1 MTKIVCFLVEDF
13 TDAASLLSFPRS
25 NCQQRSCQLS
35 PDKHQNQSWLLFFVH
50 PVFDYWDVSRSTF
63 TLMTIFKGCSNTKC
77 HVVSLDRMFFG
88 KSRTIKMHDFQ
99 QTGCST
105 PTNWTKLE
113 QKQIH
118 IHKDC
123 LLNQYSRQEPEEQ
136 AVKIL
141 TKQSTAPNLIFM
153 TG

>member
-1 MTKIVCFLVEDF
+1 
-13 TDAASLLSFPRS
+13 
-25 NCQQRSCQLS
+25 
-35 PDKHQNQSWLLFFVH
+35 
-50 PVFDYWDVSRSTF
+50 
-63 TLMTIFKGCSNTKC
+63 
-77 HVVSLDRMFFG
+77 
-88 KSRTIKMHDFQ
+88 MHDFQ
-99 QTGCST
+99 QTGRST

-123 LLNQYSRQEPEEQ
+123 LLIKCSRQEPEEQ